1 MRFIHTAD
9 WHLGKRLHDFS
20 LIGEQREAL
29 ARIGDLVVEAR
40 PDALIL
46 AGDVFDTHVPQVAAL
61 ELWEV
66 TVERIVGELGVP
78 MVVIPGN
85 HDHAERISL
94 HAGLAKR
101 AGLHI
106 VHTLAASAEP
116 VRIADVDLFGVPF
129 HKPVH
134 VNAAF
139 RDASPGLDAFDYAGA
154 MGWVLGRVREAR
166 SPGVPAVLVGHAF
179 VEGTEEPEGEDAI
192 QVGGAGGVPVSAF
205 EGFAYVALG
214 HIHGARKLGSSGEVR
229 YSGSP
234 YPYSFSEAGAEKSVT
249 LVELAEDG
257 RCTSCEQVPIEVH
270 REVRVIDGLSFGEVV
285 DGARA
290 LDEAE
295 RGHYTLVKVTDRD
308 PIPHALAR
316 LREWYPNALLE
327 QPAIEVRS
335 RAPKLEGDYKTLRV
349 EDAFRQFYR
358 HVFEQDMGELE
369 EALLVEALDEPEG
382 AEA

>member
-29 ARIGDLVVEAR
+29 ARIGDLVADAR

-61 ELWEV
+61 ELWEEA
-66 TVERIVGELGVP
+66 VERIVGELGIP

-106 VHTLAASAEP
+106 VHTLGASAEP
-116 VRIADVDLFGVPF
+116 VRIAGVDLFGVPF

-154 MGWVLGRVREAR
+154 MQWVLGRVREAR

-179 VEGTEEPEGEDAI
+179 VEGTEEPDGEDAI

-257 RCTSCEQVPIEVH
+257 RCTSCEQVPD
-270 REVRVIDGLSFGEVV
+270 RGAAVRCASS
-285 DGARA
+285 
-290 LDEAE
+290 
-295 RGHYTLVKVTDRD
+295 TTC
-308 PIPHALAR
+308 
-316 LREWYPNALLE
+316 
-327 QPAIEVRS
+327 RS
-335 RAPKLEGDYKTLRV
+335 RRS
-349 EDAFRQFYR
+349 
-358 HVFEQDMGELE
+358 
-369 EALLVEALDEPEG
+369 
-382 AEA
+382 

>member
-29 ARIGDLVVEAR
+29 ARIGDLVADAR

-46 AGDVFDTHVPQVAAL
+46 AGDVFDTHIPQVAAL
-61 ELWEV
+61 ELWEE
-66 TVERIVGELGVP
+66 TVERIVGELGIP

-106 VHTLAASAEP
+106 VHTLGASAEP
-116 VRIADVDLFGVPF
+116 VRIAGVDLFGVPF

-139 RDASPGLDAFDYAGA
+139 RDASPGLGAFDYAGA
-154 MGWVLGRVREAR
+154 MQWVLGRVREAR

-234 YPYSFSEAGAEKSVT
+234 YPYSFGEAGAEKSVT

-257 RCTSCEQVPIEVH
+257 RCTSCEQSSHP
-270 REVRVIDGLSFGEVV
+270 R
-285 DGARA
+285 
-290 LDEAE
+290 
-295 RGHYTLVKVTDRD
+295 
-308 PIPHALAR
+308 
-316 LREWYPNALLE
+316 
-327 QPAIEVRS
+327 
-335 RAPKLEGDYKTLRV
+335 
-349 EDAFRQFYR
+349 
-358 HVFEQDMGELE
+358 
-369 EALLVEALDEPEG
+369 
-382 AEA
+382 